1 MNVNKLLTT
10 FVVAGSIS
18 CTALSA
24 FAVQGLDAHGN
35 QKVNGAMAKR
45 WSMQEKGQKTP
56 TDEKQI
62 VNVGSKKQ
70 GTCNLN
76 VGTTPA
82 NNNKS
87 YGRKSNDVV
96 VATKDVINVCK

>member
-1 MNVNKLLTT
+1 MNANKLLTT
-10 FVVAGSIS
+10 FVVASAM
-18 CTALSA
+18 TFTTMSA

-82 NNNKS
+82 NDKRP
-87 YGRKSNDVV
+87 GRKSNDVV

>member
-1 MNVNKLLTT
+1 MNANKLLTT
-10 FVVAGSIS
+10 LVVA
-18 CTALSA
+18 SA
-24 FAVQGLDAHGN
+24 MTFTTMSAYAVQGLDAHGN

-82 NNNKS
+82 NDKRP
-87 YGRKSNDVV
+87 GRKSNDVV

>member
-1 MNVNKLLTT
+1 MNANKLLTT
-10 FVVAGSIS
+10 LVVASAM
-18 CTALSA
+18 TFTTMSA

-82 NNNKS
+82 NDKRP
-87 YGRKSNDVV
+87 GLKSNDVV

>member
-1 MNVNKLLTT
+1 MNANRLLTT
-10 FVVAGSIS
+10 LVVASAMS
-18 CTALSA
+18 FTTVSA

-82 NNNKS
+82 NDKRP
-87 YGRKSNDVV
+87 GRKSNDVV

>member
-1 MNVNKLLTT
+1 MNANKLLTT
-10 FVVAGSIS
+10 LVVA
-18 CTALSA
+18 SA
-24 FAVQGLDAHGN
+24 MTFTTMSAYAVQNLDAHGN
-35 QKVNGAMAKR
+35 QKVNSAMAKR
-45 WSMQEKGQKTP
+45 WSTQEKGQKTP
-56 TDEKQI
+56 TDEKQ
-62 VNVGSKKQ
+62 VVYVGSRKQ

-82 NNNKS
+82 NDNR

>member
-1 MNVNKLLTT
+1 MNANKLLTT
-10 FVVAGSIS
+10 LVIASAM
-18 CTALSA
+18 ALTTTGA
-24 FAVQGLDAHGN
+24 FAVQNLDAHGN
-35 QKVNGAMAKR
+35 QKVNSAMAKR
-45 WSMQEKGQKTP
+45 WSQQEKGQKTP

-62 VNVGSKKQ
+62 VNVGSRKQ

-76 VGTTPA
+76 VGTQPA
-82 NNNKS
+82 NDNR

>member
-1 MNVNKLLTT
+1 MHMATKRLT
-10 FVVAGSIS
+10 VPWPNAGR
-18 CTALSA
+18 CR
-24 FAVQGLDAHGN
+24 
-35 QKVNGAMAKR
+35 K
-45 WSMQEKGQKTP
+45 KGKKTP

-82 NNNKS
+82 NDKRP
-87 YGRKSNDVV
+87 GLKSNDVV

>member
-1 MNVNKLLTT
+1 MNANKLLTT
-10 FVVAGSIS
+10 LVVASAM
-18 CTALSA
+18 TFTTMSA

-82 NNNKS
+82 NDKRP
-87 YGRKSNDVV
+87 GRKSNDVV